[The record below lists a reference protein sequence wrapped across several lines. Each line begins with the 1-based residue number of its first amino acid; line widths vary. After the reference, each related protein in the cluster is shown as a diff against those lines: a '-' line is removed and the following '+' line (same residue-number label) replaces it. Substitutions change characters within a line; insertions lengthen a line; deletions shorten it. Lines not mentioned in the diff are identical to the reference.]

1 MRFRSLVTV
10 SATSCVLASLAAA
23 VLRCSVP
30 PLPPGPE
37 ALPTSARL
45 AAGGV
50 VAVPPGA
57 TIDRAALIASLKEMR
72 FTAVI
77 IQASADASGESVA
90 DRVSLAVELQAAL
103 GANVFV
109 GGYQAAAWNG
119 LPMDALLQTDATFN
133 TCYPGGPALDA
144 GSPVIDKLRICAQ
157 DLDQRITT
165 ELARVSA
172 SPRVGCYVTHQPQLT
187 DGLGDAGGTKLHDF
201 FRDASN
207 ACTKA
212 RRPVAV
218 APILPAQ
225 LGAPA
230 AAAAQLGSALQDSGI
245 ALVILEDGVGKSQPA
260 GTRRAS
266 AYYDALRVALEDG
279 TLSVWANI
287 EAFECAGDAGCDRTR
302 PADSARFNDQICGAR
317 GRADGI
323 IASEYLHHL
332 AGRPLFTGDLAAAAD
347 ASAEAGAIALR
358 AILDDIDASAQL
370 RSGYLAWVDA
380 GASCAVAAADQADA
394 AARADAAA
402 SAR

>member
-1 MRFRSLVTV
+1 MRFRSLVTF
-10 SATSCVLASLAAA
+10 SATSCVLVSLAAA

-45 AAGGV
+45 AGGAV
-50 VAVPPGA
+50 IAVPPGA
-57 TIDRAALIASLKEMR
+57 VVDRPALIASLKEMR
-72 FTAVI
+72 FSAVV

-109 GGYQAAAWNG
+109 GGYQAATWNG
-119 LPMDALLQTDATFN
+119 LPVDALLQTDASFH

-144 GSPVIDKLRICAQ
+144 AATIIDKLGTCAQ
-157 DLDQRITT
+157 DVGQRIAD

-172 SPRVGCYVTHQPQLT
+172 SPRIGCYVTHQPQLA

-201 FRDASN
+201 FRDASS

-212 RRPVAV
+212 SRPVAV
-218 APILPAQ
+218 SPILPAQ

-230 AAAAQLGSALQDSGI
+230 AAAAELGGALQDLGV
-245 ALVILEDGVGKSQPA
+245 ALIILEDGVGRFQPT
-260 GTRRAS
+260 GTRRGS
-266 AYYDALRVALEDG
+266 PYYDALRVALEDG
-279 TLSVWANI
+279 TLAVWANVQ
-287 EAFECAGDAGCDRTR
+287 AFDCAGDVGCDRTR
-302 PADSARFNDQICGAR
+302 PTTSARFDDQVCGAR

-323 IASEYLHHL
+323 IASEYLRHL
-332 AGRPLFTGDLAAAAD
+332 AGRPVFTGGFD
-347 ASAEAGAIALR
+347 ASSDAA
-358 AILDDIDASAQL
+358 LDDFDAAAQL

-380 GASCAVAAADQADA
+380 GASCVLAAADEADA
-394 AARADAAA
+394 SARADAAA
-402 SAR
+402 AAR